1 MRKHE
6 SGGVLKNGIFKN
18 KGITM
23 AKEVKQKHGGT
34 LKVLQKGE
42 TANPNGRPRKY
53 VSLLKEQGYKLA
65 EINDSIQALMSMT
78 PKELEAVTKNPDA
91 TVLELTVAK
100 AMVKS
105 MNNGSLYSM
114 DTLLSRVYG
123 KPKEQVDVQQDTKI
137 EVVFVDGK
145 TIL

>member
-1 MRKHE
+1 
-6 SGGVLKNGIFKN
+6 
-18 KGITM
+18 M
-23 AKEVKQKHGGT
+23 AKATKQPHGGI
-34 LKVLQKGE
+34 LNILQKGE

-91 TVLELTVAK
+91 TVLEMTVAK
-100 AMVKS
+100 AIIKS

-123 KPKEQVDVQQDTKI
+123 KPKEQVDVQQDSRI